1 MASAVVEPSYED
13 LLNEAKKEP
22 LSIYWD
28 FRTYK
33 KVKENERYY
42 VTNEIGLRNGVSIA
56 LIDFQTQEKV
66 WLSCA
71 DLLIDFKFYKEE
83 EDMFYYY
90 SPESTY
96 NVSLIEK
103 VKTTKPYITKEEFL
117 RYFKEMIG
125 DRYVYFKFTTYKGV
139 DRRIYDYYLFERDM
153 DYDEFIKKHVRE
165 YTIVNIYKATKI

>member
-1 MASAVVEPSYED
+1 MAAAIPSYED

-42 VTNEIGLRNGVSIA
+42 VTNEIGLWDDNVSIA

-103 VKTTKPYITKEEFL
+103 VRTTKPYITKEEFL

-125 DRYVYFKFTTYKGV
+125 DRYVYFKFTTYIGTPT
-139 DRRIYDYYLFERDM
+139 RIYNRYMIENYM
-153 DYDEFIKKHVRE
+153 DDDEFIKEHVRE